1 MSIYFRMI
9 IPIKNHKERYFRM
22 MPALLTNLASENG
35 DPLFLG
41 HLNGISLSGIPFRGP
56 GFPGRNY
63 DLLLGG

>member
-1 MSIYFRMI
+1 
-9 IPIKNHKERYFRM
+9 M

-35 DPLFLG
+35 DPFFLG